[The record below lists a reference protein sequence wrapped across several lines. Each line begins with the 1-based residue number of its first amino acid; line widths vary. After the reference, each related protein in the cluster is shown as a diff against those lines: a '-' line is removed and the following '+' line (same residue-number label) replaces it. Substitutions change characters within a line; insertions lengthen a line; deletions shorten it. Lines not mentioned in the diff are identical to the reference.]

1 MTTFSAQ
8 NRRPSNGE
16 QPARKPALIR
26 CAIYTRKSSEE
37 GLEQEFNSLDAQR
50 ESGEAYIASQKAE
63 GWVCL
68 PDKYDDGGYTGG
80 NMERPAV
87 QQLMA
92 DIDAGK
98 VDCVVVYKVDRLSR
112 SLMDFARMM
121 SVFERKKVSFV
132 SVTQQ
137 FNTTHSM
144 GRLTLNILLSF
155 AQFEREIISE
165 RTRDKI
171 AATRKRG
178 KWFGGKPILG
188 YDLVG
193 GKLAVNRDEA
203 FRVREIFAIYLECRS
218 VRLTTAEVLGRGWK
232 TKSWTQ
238 KDGKVVGG
246 LPLTNP
252 YVHRILTNVSYLGK
266 VQHHDQV
273 YEGEQEAI
281 IDPALW
287 QRVQAILEANGRD
300 RGSDVRNVHGG
311 LLKGLVR
318 CCHCDKPMGHSFTT
332 KAGKKTYRYYVCHVA
347 QSSGYHACPSKA
359 VPAEQLES
367 FVVDRIQAL
376 GRDRELVNQ
385 IVERARGNDRDL
397 SEDLKQRRTTLER
410 ELRWLASDERRAGA
424 AGDADRLADLVERTR
439 QVAEQ
444 ITEIDEELIE
454 AERTTLR
461 RDQVD
466 AAVAEFRPL
475 WDQLTTRERTELLN
489 AVVQSVEF
497 DGKAGEVTLVFHPE
511 HVRLAEESKQ

>member
-1 MTTFSAQ
+1 MNSAATSKT
-8 NRRPSNGE
+8 PG
-16 QPARKPALIR
+16 LIR

-50 ESGEAYIASQKAE
+50 ESGELYVSSQRSE

-68 PDKYDDGGYTGG
+68 PDRYDDGGYTGG
-80 NMERPAV
+80 NMERPGLK
-87 QQLMA
+87 QLMT

-112 SLMDFARMM
+112 SLLDFARIME
-121 SVFERKKVSFV
+121 VFDRKKVSFV

-171 AATRKRG
+171 AATRRKG

-188 YDLVG
+188 YDVVA
-193 GKLAVNRDEA
+193 GKLVVNRDET
-203 FRVREIFAIYLECRS
+203 FRVRELFAIYIETRS
-218 VRLTTAEVLGRGWK
+218 VRATTEESLKRGWT

-238 KDGKVVGG
+238 KDGTKVGG

-252 YVHRILTNVSYLGK
+252 YVHRVLTNVSYLGK
-266 VQHHDQV
+266 VQHHDQLF
-273 YEGEQEAI
+273 EGEHEAI

-287 QRVQAILEANGRD
+287 KRAATILEANGRD
-300 RGSDVRNVHGG
+300 KGSDVRNAHNG

-318 CCHCDKPMGHSFTT
+318 CRNCDKPMSHTFTT
-332 KAGKKTYRYYVCHVA
+332 KAGKRTYRYYACHAA
-347 QSSGYHACPSKA
+347 QSRGYHTCPSKSI
-359 VPAEQLES
+359 PAEQLES
-367 FVVDRIQAL
+367 FVVDRLRAL
-376 GRDRELVNQ
+376 GRDRELVAT
-385 IVERARGNDRDL
+385 ILDRARAQSREL
-397 SEDLKQRRTTLER
+397 TAQLEERRATLQR

-424 AGDADRLADLVERTR
+424 SSDSDRLAE
-439 QVAEQ
+439 VAERSRQ
-444 ITEIDEELIE
+444 IGEQIREIEEEIADAAKTE
-454 AERTTLR
+454 LR

-466 AAVAEFRPL
+466 AAFAEFRPL
-475 WDQLTTRERTELLN
+475 WDQLSTRERTELLR
-489 AVVQSVEF
+489 SLIKTIEY

-511 HVRLAEESKQ
+511 SSRLAAECKS